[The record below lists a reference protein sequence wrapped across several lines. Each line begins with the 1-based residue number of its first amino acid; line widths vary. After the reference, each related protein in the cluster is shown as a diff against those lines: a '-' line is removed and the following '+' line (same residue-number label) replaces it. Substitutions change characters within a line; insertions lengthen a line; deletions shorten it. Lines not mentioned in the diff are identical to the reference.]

1 MQKTIYAEIVHFV
14 NTSLL
19 PEDFELDIVLKV
31 QNKRKRIAALDI
43 PAALSLIQPRMQPGI
58 YGHKATLTAEHKL
71 ENLQSSQEVLKKS
84 AFAINYFCGT
94 EK

>member
-19 PEDFELDIVLKV
+19 PEEFELDIVLKV

-43 PAALSLIQPRMQPGI
+43 PAALSLMQPGI
-58 YGHKATLTAEHKL
+58 YGHKATLTAEPKL